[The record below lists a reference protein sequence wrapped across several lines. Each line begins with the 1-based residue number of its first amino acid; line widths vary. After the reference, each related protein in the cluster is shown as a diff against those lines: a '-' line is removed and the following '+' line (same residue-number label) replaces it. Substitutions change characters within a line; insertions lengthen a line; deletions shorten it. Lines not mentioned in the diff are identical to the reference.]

1 MSSNAQAT
9 QQRIAARMRAVPQ
22 SRSVASDCDCALP
35 WHNVRMGK
43 PVGFEWTQRKNGDVV
58 VTHHARV
65 AAILR
70 GRAAIEFV
78 SDVGR
83 GDPQEVMARVTG
95 NYKRGNERSGRRGS
109 RSLKPP

>member
-1 MSSNAQAT
+1 
-9 QQRIAARMRAVPQ
+9 
-22 SRSVASDCDCALP
+22 
-35 WHNVRMGK
+35 MGK

-65 AAILR
+65 AATLR
-70 GRAAIEFV
+70 GRAAIKFV

-95 NYKRGNERSGRRGS
+95 NYKRGNEPSRRRSRR
-109 RSLKPP
+109 

>member
-1 MSSNAQAT
+1 M
-9 QQRIAARMRAVPQ
+9 RMVPQ
-22 SRSVASDCDCALP
+22 SRKVASDCDCGSS
-35 WHNVRMGK
+35 WHNVRVGK
-43 PVGFEWTQRKNGDVV
+43 PVGFEWTQRKNGDVL

-70 GRAAIEFV
+70 GRAAIKFI

-95 NYKRGNERSGRRGS
+95 DYKRGNERSGRQRS
-109 RSLKPP
+109 RR

>member
-1 MSSNAQAT
+1 
-9 QQRIAARMRAVPQ
+9 MRAMPQ
-22 SRSVASDCDCALP
+22 SPTVASDCDLALP
-35 WHNVRMGK
+35 WQNVRMGK

-70 GRAAIEFV
+70 GRAAVEFV

-95 NYKRGNERSGRRGS
+95 NYKRGNERES
-109 RSLKPP
+109 RNHPRNR